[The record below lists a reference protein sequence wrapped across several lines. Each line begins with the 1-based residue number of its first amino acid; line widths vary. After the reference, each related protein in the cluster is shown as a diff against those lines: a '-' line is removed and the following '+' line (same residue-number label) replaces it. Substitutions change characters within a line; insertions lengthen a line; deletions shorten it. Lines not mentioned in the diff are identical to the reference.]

1 MRAPAGQ
8 AMTEAAVV
16 VMAVAVVW
24 MALDRS
30 EYGLTSM
37 LHLVVSIWLFS
48 LNSLVTCYE
57 L

>member
-1 MRAPAGQ
+1 MTAPAGQ

-37 LHLVVSIWLFS
+37 LHTLLLRYGFS
-48 LNSLVTCYE
+48 LSIPW
-57 L
+57 